1 MKFLSLA
8 LLIFVLAVTIAAASD
23 IPKDLLTQRDPFKMT
38 EIPKNTATVSELEM
52 YPVEQFKLIG
62 VLEGLNGLS
71 AMVVSP
77 NGKTYFVKKGMVM
90 GTQKGTIRKITD
102 DALIVRERVKNV
114 LGDLESVDTSITL
127 PPESKQD
134 VKTTT
139 LEQGW

>member
-1 MKFLSLA
+1 VKFLSLA

-23 IPKDLLTQRDPFKMT
+23 IPKDLLTQRDPFKMP